1 MPIILNVLAWLSS
14 LIYALHTVNL
24 RLKELCRQ
32 WRNKVEDLSGEG
44 TRLAA
49 MGGPE
54 LQLLIRAQKRGV
66 ERTTVALKELTI
78 LHE

>member
-44 TRLAA
+44 TRLAT
-49 MGGPE
+49 MGGSE

-66 ERTTVALKELTI
+66 ERTTVALKELSI
-78 LHE
+78 FHE